1 MGMKKLIFIT
11 QDMSGMGFA
20 KLAQD
25 QGDKVLLATAIQKD
39 EKKKK
44 EFNLVGNGIV
54 PKIDLK
60 EVLKNPP
67 KDAYYIFDQ
76 NFLPEVSDNLRK
88 KGFKVNGASSFM
100 VKAEHDREFGVDLA
114 KKVGL
119 SIPPTQEFKSLK
131 DGLKFLEQ
139 NPDKAYVYKP
149 NNSEDSYTTFVPSAE
164 KDTSANEELRSY
176 LASLQEPKD
185 GYVLQERIKGVETN
199 FEVYFYE
206 GKPFFAFCDLENKK
220 KIAGE
225 LGENFGCAFDFV
237 FTVPIESKGIQKT
250 IGKFFPFFEK
260 MKYTGTYDVN
270 IIVSE
275 RDNYYLETC
284 SGRFGYNSHPNL
296 LMALAKDSFSDIY
309 TSFMD
314 GKIDNF
320 YEHFKY
326 GFGASVSLYTE
337 HPRTGLPIYVPE
349 EMDNKFYHFDSYK
362 KDGFFTSGYDVYVGI
377 AVGHAYTME
386 EAADEAL
393 EVANKVNF
401 PDKAYRND
409 MKSKDYPNA
418 PINRYNAL
426 NAMKYFDIIKEDNPA
441 IKEQGDKIDSILS
454 ELNNQQKDI
463 IKIQDKIDSVVEE
476 SKKQNEAIRES
487 IKKILQ

>member
-1 MGMKKLIFIT
+1 MKKIIIIS
-11 QDMSGMGFA
+11 QDGSGLGFA

-25 QGDKVLLATAIQKD
+25 QGDKVLLATAMQKD
-39 EKKKK
+39 EEKPK

-76 NFLPEVSDNLRK
+76 NFLPEISDNLRK
-88 KGFKVNGASSFM
+88 EGLKVNGASSFM
-100 VKAEHDREFGVDLA
+100 VKAEHDREFGVGLA

-131 DGLKFLEQ
+131 DGIKFLEQ
-139 NPDKAYVYKP
+139 NKDKAYVYKP
-149 NNSEDSYTTFVPSAE
+149 NNSSKSYTTFVPSSE
-164 KDTSANEELRSY
+164 KDTSANEELKIY
-176 LASLQEPKD
+176 LSSLQEPKE
-185 GYVLQERIKGVETN
+185 GFILQERIKGVETN

-206 GKPFFAFCDLENKK
+206 GKPFFAFCDLENKRK
-220 KIAGE
+220 LAGE
-225 LGENFGCAFDFV
+225 LGENIGCAFDYV
-237 FTVPIESKGIQKT
+237 FTVPLNSKGIQKT
-250 IGKFFPFFEK
+250 IGKFFPLFEK

-284 SGRFGYNSHPNL
+284 ARFGYNSHPNL

-320 YEHFKY
+320 YDHFKY
-326 GFGASVSLYTE
+326 GFGASVSLYID
-337 HPRTGLPIYVPE
+337 HPRTGLPIYIPE
-349 EMDNKFYHFDSYK
+349 DKENQFYHFDTYK
-362 KDGFFTSGYDVYVGI
+362 KDKQYFTAGYDNYIGI

-386 EAADEAL
+386 EAAEEAL
-393 EVANKVNF
+393 DVANKVKF
-401 PDKAYRND
+401 PDKGFRND
-409 MKSKDYPNA
+409 MALKTYSNA

-426 NAMKYFDIIKEDNPA
+426 NAMKYFDADEITKINQTLKDHEKIIDETKKNIEDISNEN
-441 IKEQGDKIDSILS
+441 KKSINS
-454 ELNNQQKDI
+454 I
-463 IKIQDKIDSVVEE
+463 
-476 SKKQNEAIRES
+476 NEA
-487 IKKILQ
+487 IKKILE